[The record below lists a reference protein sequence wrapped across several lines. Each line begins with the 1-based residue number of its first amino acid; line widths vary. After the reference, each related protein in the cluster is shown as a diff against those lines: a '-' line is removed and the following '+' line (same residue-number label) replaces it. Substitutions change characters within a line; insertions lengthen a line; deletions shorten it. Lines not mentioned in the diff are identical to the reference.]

1 MNLLEVKNLT
11 VKRGGKK
18 VVKDINFSVE
28 RGEMLTVL
36 GPNGAGKS
44 TLFKALMDIIPYQG
58 EIKWKDVSISYLPE
72 SISRENFK
80 LVPLTVLEF
89 LLLENKNKKEVE
101 ERLGS
106 VGLSSKFLD
115 KKPSTLSS
123 GEFQRILIA
132 WALLSEPEVLLFDE
146 PTGGIDLR
154 GRETIYSLLY
164 QIGKEKNLT
173 ILIITHEM
181 NIVFAYSDNVLC
193 VNKTKLCYGKPEKI
207 LTPKRL
213 KELYGHEIKFYKHNK

>member
-11 VKRGGKK
+11 VKRGGEK
-18 VVKDINFSVE
+18 VIKNLNFSVK
-28 RGEMLTVL
+28 RGEVLTVL

-44 TLFKALMDIIPYQG
+44 TLFKALMGIIPYQG
-58 EIKWKDVSISYLPE
+58 EIRWKDMKISYLPE
-72 SISRENFK
+72 SVSRENFK
-80 LVPLTVLEF
+80 LVPLTILEF
-89 LLLENKNKKEVE
+89 LLSENKSKKEVK
-101 ERLGS
+101 ERLIS
-106 VGLSSKFLD
+106 VGLSDKFLD

-123 GEFQRILIA
+123 GEFQRMLIA

-146 PTGGIDLR
+146 PTGGIDLK

-207 LTPKRL
+207 LTPERL
-213 KELYGHEIKFYKHNK
+213 EELYGHEIKFYKHHK